1 MDIHDYSRHYT
12 IRALLPED
20 AAMVY
25 EILRQNAI
33 FYRYHPPL
41 VTVESILDDM
51 KALPPHK
58 RFEEKHYIGFF
69 RNTALL
75 AVMDLVEDY
84 PRPKTAMI
92 GFFAVNTA
100 FQGQG
105 LGSALIREILSA
117 LARQGFEKARLGIDK
132 GNPQSRAFW
141 TKNGF
146 QWTGEEIP
154 NDFSSYLM
162 MEQELQSLKQETL

>member
-12 IRALLPED
+12 IRVLLPED

-69 RNTALL
+69 RNTDLL

>member
-1 MDIHDYSRHYT
+1 MDIQKLSKQYTVRH
-12 IRALLPED
+12 LSPED

-25 EILRQNAI
+25 EILRNHTI

-51 KALPPHK
+51 KALPPNK
-58 RFEEKHYIGFF
+58 SYEDKHYIGFF
-69 RNTALL
+69 QDTALL
-75 AVMDLVEDY
+75 AVMDLIENY
-84 PRPKTAMI
+84 PRQKTAMI
-92 GFFAVNTA
+92 GFFAVNTD
-100 FQGQG
+100 FQGRG
-105 LGSALIREILSA
+105 LGSAILGEVLPV
-117 LARQGFEKARLGIDK
+117 LARLGFEKARLGIDK

-146 QWTGEEIP
+146 QWTGEEYP

-162 MEQELQSLKQETL
+162 MEQELQGFKEI